1 MDKSNSSVY
10 CVHTVYCV
18 CVFVCVCAGLRV
30 CTSVSLF
37 LCVFT
42 FFFSCAAEG
51 EAVKRG
57 IALAC
62 LLSGCKDEDRKWAY
76 SARERWE
83 KGWIEEWAENEKN
96 EGKGHGW
103 LERQKEKGRRAAGV
117 DKWLGEG
124 READRMTLESLLW
137 ANERN
142 YDRIKVDR
150 DGEKN

>member
-1 MDKSNSSVY
+1 MVKMDKSNSSVY

-37 LCVFT
+37 LCG
-42 FFFSCAAEG
+42 EG

-83 KGWIEEWAENEKN
+83 KG
-96 EGKGHGW
+96 
-103 LERQKEKGRRAAGV
+103 
-117 DKWLGEG
+117 
-124 READRMTLESLLW
+124 
-137 ANERN
+137 
-142 YDRIKVDR
+142 
-150 DGEKN
+150 